1 MWIKTMPQVGIPRL
15 RKQHVISKNS
25 IVKLVCSNGNTAHC
39 QQILMVQFLK
49 GQQIFRSFHVNEILM
64 SVYMYVQIM
73 EQQINSVEQ
82 KQQNCQMRF
91 LRKWSVTQDV
101 VNRTFHNVFTQ

>member
-1 MWIKTMPQVGIPRL
+1 
-15 RKQHVISKNS
+15 
-25 IVKLVCSNGNTAHC
+25 
-39 QQILMVQFLK
+39 MVQFLK

-73 EQQINSVEQ
+73 EQQINSAEQ

-91 LRKWSVTQDV
+91 LRKCSSHGMLT
-101 VNRTFHNVFTQ
+101 TSHNVFLHNETLSSHMVLKS

>member
-1 MWIKTMPQVGIPRL
+1 
-15 RKQHVISKNS
+15 
-25 IVKLVCSNGNTAHC
+25 
-39 QQILMVQFLK
+39 MVQFLK

-64 SVYMYVQIM
+64 SVYMYVQIL

-91 LRKWSVTQDV
+91 LRKWSFTQDD
-101 VNRTFHNVFTQ
+101 VNRTFHNVFLHNETLSSHMVLKS

>member
-1 MWIKTMPQVGIPRL
+1 
-15 RKQHVISKNS
+15 
-25 IVKLVCSNGNTAHC
+25 
-39 QQILMVQFLK
+39 MVQFLK
-49 GQQIFRSFHVNEILM
+49 GQQIFRSFHVNEIL
-64 SVYMYVQIM
+64 MYVQIM

-101 VNRTFHNVFTQ
+101 VNRTSHNVFLHNETLSSHMVLKS

>member
-1 MWIKTMPQVGIPRL
+1 
-15 RKQHVISKNS
+15 
-25 IVKLVCSNGNTAHC
+25 
-39 QQILMVQFLK
+39 
-49 GQQIFRSFHVNEILM
+49 
-64 SVYMYVQIM
+64 MYVQIM

-101 VNRTFHNVFTQ
+101 VNRTFHNVFLHNETLSSKVNAMNTAPHFMNLSSCSARILAEDLAS